1 MPRGWLL
8 MLCAVLIL
16 WRPLDFA
23 IELPMTL
30 PSIGMRGIA
39 GAIELL
45 FHGAVA
51 VLAIAAV
58 RALAGELPI
67 GPPLAAAAL
76 VASAAASVQSLFW
89 SALPNQVVPGSEA
102 PLAVL
107 SIVLALAWLLY
118 LKRSRRVRA
127 MRDG

>member
-8 MLCAVLIL
+8 VLCAVLLL

-23 IELPMTL
+23 MELPLTL
-30 PSIGMRGIA
+30 PSLGMRGIA
-39 GAIELL
+39 GGAELL

-58 RALAGELPI
+58 RALAGALPI
-67 GPPLAAAAL
+67 GPTLAAAAL
-76 VASAAASVQSLFW
+76 VASAGASIQSLFW
-89 SALPNQVVPGSEA
+89 SALPNQVVPGSEL
-102 PLAVL
+102 PLAAL
-107 SIVLALAWLLY
+107 STVHALAWLLY

-127 MRDG
+127 IRDP

>member
-8 MLCAVLIL
+8 VLCAVLLL

-23 IELPMTL
+23 MELPLTL
-30 PSIGMRGIA
+30 PSLGMRGIA
-39 GAIELL
+39 GGAELL

-58 RALAGELPI
+58 RALAGALPI
-67 GPPLAAAAL
+67 GPTLAAAAL
-76 VASAAASVQSLFW
+76 VASAGASIQSLFW
-89 SALPNQVVPGSEA
+89 SALPNQVVPGSEL
-102 PLAVL
+102 PLAAL
-107 SIVLALAWLLY
+107 STLHALAWLLY

-127 MRDG
+127 IRDP